1 VPFALCQRNLFFFLF
16 FLFGLLVFCEI
27 HGPKIEFCDLGYCR
41 YVKPNHVDV
50 ADFLQEVTTEEGIHF
65 LLPEFRHLTSNEFV
79 KAYMDSDMYKDVLR
93 IVNNTQVIFIDPLL
107 NKLFYNFCSCRIH
120 FKFFNLHIHTLSP
133 RSLSPELK
141 MILWLAVYLLKGC
154 RQ

>member
-1 VPFALCQRNLFFFLF
+1 VGKCAFCTLSKKVFYFYFFGFI
-16 FLFGLLVFCEI
+16 VFCGI
-27 HGPKIEFCDLGYCR
+27 HGPKIEFCNLGYCR

-93 IVNNTQVIFIDPLL
+93 IVNNTQVFFIDPLL
-107 NKLFYNFCSCRIH
+107 NKLYYNICSCHIQ
-120 FKFFNLHIHTLSP
+120 FKFFN
-133 RSLSPELK
+133 
-141 MILWLAVYLLKGC
+141 
-154 RQ
+154 

>member
-1 VPFALCQRNLFFFLF
+1 MGKCAFCTLSKKFFLF
-16 FLFGLLVFCEI
+16 IFLGFIVFCEI

-65 LLPEFRHLTSNEFV
+65 LLPEFQFV

-93 IVNNTQVIFIDPLL
+93 IVNNTQVIFIAHCYRSFAKQIILQF
-107 NKLFYNFCSCRIH
+107 LFMSHPFQVLQLTHPY
-120 FKFFNLHIHTLSP
+120 
-133 RSLSPELK
+133 SLTREPFS
-141 MILWLAVYLLKGC
+141 
-154 RQ
+154 